1 MQEFKKLLILSIKN
15 LKSRKWLHIKIVTA
29 LVSLTF
35 ILSIFAAFT
44 TSVGSYAERR
54 RDDNVSCNYICSEK
68 KVDTLPKLKQRLD
81 KTCVGFSKDR
91 ILQILDIQDYKDF
104 SFYLLYS
111 NISIVLNGQICKFQY
126 DPSLSEYVFEP
137 VFGDEVFTEN
147 DYTSLRRIY
156 GYDNFIIG
164 KTPSAPNEVVV
175 SGNMLGCYGL
185 TPEDVLNKDI
195 NFTFHA
201 TVDKVKYSF
210 NYLPDMKVTGV
221 IRSEYSELYG
231 HEFSL
236 VSKFIPS
243 VILSETSE
251 LLNDSEILYERYVYS
266 FSDWLTDEEVDVLVD
281 EGLIENTSYYN
292 ARSLFNWLQYQ
303 SQFMSILSNIF
314 IFAGGA
320 RCVGIIFMIYLSIDK
335 FVKYFSRSAGILS
348 VSGLKNES
356 IKTVIL
362 IQLVILCLISAA
374 ISFALTVGTAY
385 LINFILTGTV
395 IIGYDFSFLNVDYIF
410 YLTAIGVELLISAIA
425 VACTYAISYVS
436 VKNKSVKQLLD
447 AGNL

>member
-35 ILSIFAAFT
+35 ILSIFSAFT
-44 TSVGSYAERR
+44 ASVGSYTERR
-54 RDDNVSCNYICSEK
+54 LNDNVSCNYISSEK
-68 KVDTLPKLKQRLD
+68 EADTLPKLKQRLD
-81 KTCVGFSKDR
+81 IKQYGFTKDKV
-91 ILQILDIQDYKDF
+91 LQILDIQDYNEF
-104 SFYLLYS
+104 YYYLLYS
-111 NISIVLNGQICKFQY
+111 DIDIVLNEQFYEWQKNASNSRNDNFVA
-126 DPSLSEYVFEP
+126 L
-137 VFGDEVFTEN
+137 FGGEIFTEN
-147 DYTSLRRIY
+147 DYISLRRIY

-164 KTPSAPNEVVV
+164 ETPSASNEIAV
-175 SGNMLGCYGL
+175 SASMLECYDL
-185 TPEDVLNKDI
+185 TPEDVLNKEI
-195 NFTFHA
+195 SFIFHA
-201 TVDKVKYSF
+201 TVDKVKYPF
-210 NYLPDMKVTGV
+210 IYLPTMKITGV
-221 IRSEYSELYG
+221 IRSEMRQIYG
-231 HEFSL
+231 HRSNIYNM
-236 VSKFIPS
+236 IPS
-243 VILSETSE
+243 VIMSESSE
-251 LLNDSEILYERYVYS
+251 LINDYECVFENYIYS
-266 FSDWLTDEEVDVLVD
+266 FSDWLTDEEVDELVN
-281 EGLIENTSYYN
+281 EGFINDSGYYC
-292 ARSLFNWLQYQ
+292 AYSLLSEAGFQL
-303 SQFMSILSNIF
+303 QFMSILSNVF

-320 RCVGIIFMIYLSIDK
+320 LGVGIIFMIYLSIDK

-356 IKTVIL
+356 IKTVML

-374 ISFALTVGTAY
+374 ISFVLTVGTAY

-410 YLTAIGVELLISAIA
+410 YLTVIGVELLISAIA